1 MLLEVMPAFIS
12 SAAPLR
18 HAVYNVSS
26 STTLKSISIPISLK
40 LCCRNSFIGSDS
52 ICPVPPCAMTKVV
65 FSGFSF
71 E

>member
-1 MLLEVMPAFIS
+1 MLLAVMWAFIS

-18 HAVYNVSS
+18 QCVYSVSS
-26 STTLKSISIPISLK
+26 STTLKSMSMPISLK

-52 ICPVPPCAMTKVV
+52 ICPVPPWAMMKVA
-65 FSGFSF
+65 FSGFSG